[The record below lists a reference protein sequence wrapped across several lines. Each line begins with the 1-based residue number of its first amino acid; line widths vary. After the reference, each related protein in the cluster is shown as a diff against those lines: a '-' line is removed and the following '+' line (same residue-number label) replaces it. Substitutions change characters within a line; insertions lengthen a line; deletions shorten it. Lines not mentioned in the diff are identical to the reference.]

1 MMDNMI
7 TLTKSSCIKQGLKPC
22 FTTALIVVLLLVVSQ
37 TKSQDSKLHTTCV
50 YGTLGTF
57 FVYTNIT
64 GNIEQQI
71 KYDPDKFFNIMSL
84 RIGGGN
90 WSSWGNESY
99 NILGT
104 INWLSGKN
112 KHHMEM
118 GVGLAYS
125 PEYDDSFGFLPAAQ
139 IGYRYQKPGGWLLF
153 RTGVGVPEALYVSLG
168 VCF

>member
-1 MMDNMI
+1 MIDNQI
-7 TLTKSSCIKQGLKPC
+7 ILTKGSSVKLGFKPS
-22 FTTALIVVLLLVVSQ
+22 FTTALIVALLLVATLV
-37 TKSQDSKLHTTCV
+37 KSQDSQLRPTRV
-50 YGTLGTF
+50 YGTLGTA

-71 KYDPDKFFNIMSL
+71 NYNPDKFFNSMSL
-84 RIGGGN
+84 RIGGGY

-139 IGYRYQKPGGWLLF
+139 IGYRYQKPGGLLLF
-153 RTGVGVPEALYVSLG
+153 RAGVGSPEAIYVSLG
-168 VCF
+168 ICF